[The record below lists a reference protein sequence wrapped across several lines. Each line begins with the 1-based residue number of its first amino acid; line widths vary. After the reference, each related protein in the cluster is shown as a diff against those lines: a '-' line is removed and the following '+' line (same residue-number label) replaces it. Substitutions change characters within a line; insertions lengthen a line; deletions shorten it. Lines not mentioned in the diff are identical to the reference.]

1 MSKLQVSGFKIQDK
15 KGQMLIE
22 AVIALSVLTV
32 GFLGMF
38 ALLSE
43 SLGLNRVI
51 SDNYIG
57 TYLAGEG
64 IEVVKNI
71 IDHNTILRAGGAA
84 IPWNNGLGGDGCYE
98 VSYDTQSL
106 SQPFVSGNCGVAAAM
121 ASAHNLLFQ
130 PGQNLYS
137 YSGSQA
143 TNFKRLVRVQLVG
156 ADAVK
161 VNSVVSWVTRGG
173 GAFSVDA
180 EDHFFNWA
188 PI

>member
-1 MSKLQVSGFKIQDK
+1 MYKFQIPNIKLQDK
-15 KGQMLIE
+15 KGQMLVE
-22 AVIALSVLTV
+22 AVVALSVLTV

-38 ALLSE
+38 ALLSQ
-43 SLGLNRVI
+43 SLGLNRLI
-51 SDNYIG
+51 SDNYVG

-71 IDHNTILRAGGAA
+71 IDHNTILRAQGAA

-106 SQPFVSGNCGVAAAM
+106 PQPLISGNCNVSAAM
-121 ASAHNLLFQ
+121 AYARNLSFQ
-130 PGQNLYS
+130 PGKNLYS
-137 YSGSQA
+137 YSGSQP
-143 TNFKRLVRVQLVG
+143 TNFKRVIRIQFVG
-156 ADAVK
+156 ADSVK
-161 VNSVVSWVTRGG
+161 VNSVVSWTTRGG
-173 GAFSVDA
+173 VFNVDV

>member
-1 MSKLQVSGFKIQDK
+1 
-15 KGQMLIE
+15 MLIE
-22 AVIALSVLTV
+22 AVVALSVLTI

-51 SDNYIG
+51 SDNYIA

-71 IDHNTILRAGGAA
+71 IDRNTILRASGVA
-84 IPWNNGLGGDGCYE
+84 IPWNNGLRGDGCYE

-106 SQPFVSGNCGVAAAM
+106 PLPLVSGDCNISAAM

-137 YSGSQA
+137 YSGSQP
-143 TNFKRLVRVQLVG
+143 TNFKRLIRIQFVG

-161 VNSVVSWVTRGG
+161 VNSVVSWTTRGG
-173 GAFSVDA
+173 GVFNIDV

-188 PI
+188 PIP